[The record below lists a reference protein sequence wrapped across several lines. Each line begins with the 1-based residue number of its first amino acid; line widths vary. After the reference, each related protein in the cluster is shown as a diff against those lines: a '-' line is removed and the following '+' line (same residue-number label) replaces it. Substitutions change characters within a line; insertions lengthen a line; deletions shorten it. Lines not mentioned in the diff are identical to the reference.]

1 MDLKKANK
9 HFDKL
14 VKFYENVR
22 VDGEINRIES
32 DLLKSYVLKFY
43 EALSDVEQSSPKIA
57 SKATTSKIYHEP
69 APIVK
74 KENGH
79 AHVEF
84 VTEPVKEIP
93 AIVEEKIAV
102 PTAVTTLEKPKV
114 SQRSSGLFD
123 FEIGKE
129 ISDKLSTTKIA
140 DISTSMSINER
151 VSTMVDLFGGN
162 KEAFEKTM
170 KNLND
175 LGSYDEAK
183 SYLTEHVVDKYNWS
197 DGDKPKKV
205 KNLMKLVYR
214 RYV

>member
-9 HFDKL
+9 QFDKL
-14 VKFYENVR
+14 VKFYENIR

-43 EALSDVEQSSPKIA
+43 EALSDVEKSSPKIA
-57 SKATTSKIYHEP
+57 SKGSTPKVKIESAP
-69 APIVK
+69 APK

-84 VTEPVKEIP
+84 PAEPVKEIP

-102 PTAVTTLEKPKV
+102 PAAVATAVKPAATKKV
-114 SQRSSGLFD
+114 SGLFD

-129 ISDKLSTTKIA
+129 ISDKLGTTKIA
-140 DISTSMSINER
+140 DISTSMGINER
-151 VSTMVDLFGGN
+151 VSTIVDLFGGN
-162 KEAFEKTM
+162 KEAFENTM
-170 KNLND
+170 KNLNG
-175 LGSYDEAK
+175 LSSYDEAK
-183 SYLTEHVVDKYNWS
+183 AYLSENVVDKYNWS
-197 DGDKPKKV
+197 EGEKPSKV
-205 KNLMKLVYR
+205 KKLMKLVYR